1 MTDAKPNGFDRW
13 CFGFEVFLFLFLYNF
28 FFKNVEHFAVNL
40 DTKITS
46 NYRNQEPLVEAG
58 VLLVTQRS

>member
-1 MTDAKPNGFDRW
+1 MTDAKPNGFDRG

-28 FFKNVEHFAVNL
+28 FFKNVENFVLNL

-46 NYRNQEPLVEAG
+46 NYRN
-58 VLLVTQRS
+58 

>member
-1 MTDAKPNGFDRW
+1 MTDAKSNGFDRW

-28 FFKNVEHFAVNL
+28 FFKNVENFALNL

-46 NYRNQEPLVEAG
+46 NYRN
-58 VLLVTQRS
+58 

>member
-28 FFKNVEHFAVNL
+28 FFNVENFALNL

-46 NYRNQEPLVEAG
+46 NYRN
-58 VLLVTQRS
+58 